1 MEREF
6 SSLKML
12 SAAGLMMTGAFVSCH
27 TESKD
32 VIDKIKGKPNIL
44 FILADDQRADA
55 VNASGNTYINTPN
68 IDYLARTGF
77 RFSNCYVMGGQH
89 GAICA
94 PSRAMLL
101 TGKSLFHVYDVLDSV
116 LTMPMHFAQHGYET
130 FGTGKWH
137 NGGRT
142 FEASFQK
149 GRNVFLGGMCNHFNV
164 PCQDLGADGK
174 LANPVNKGYSTDLFA
189 RAAMDFIQAYAK
201 GKRRNPFFCYV
212 AFTAPH
218 DPRSPR
224 EDYVGLYPD
233 ASIPVPGNF
242 MKLHPFAFD
251 QLDIRDEN
259 LAPWPRTPEIIQAS
273 LADYYALITHLDA
286 KVGEIIETLKKNGL
300 YDNTIIVYTAD
311 NGLAIGSHGLM
322 GKQSLYEDC
331 MKVPMIVSGPGIP
344 KGKVS
349 DALVYLYDIF
359 PTLCNL
365 SGFGVPEGIDG
376 KDVTP
381 VISGKTEGVRTVL
394 YTVYRNTVRAVRTM
408 DWKLIRYPERDY
420 TQLFN
425 LAKDPLEINNLATQT
440 EYQTKVDE
448 LMKLM
453 KECYEASND
462 TASMEPNTIKPLNY
476 DYTKLIQLPDEDQP
490 EYILKKY
497 FHEFHLPK

>member
-1 MEREF
+1 MEIF
-6 SSLKML
+6 SLKVL
-12 SAAGLMMTGAFVSCH
+12 SAASLMMTGAFVSCH

-32 VIDKIKGKPNIL
+32 AIHKGKGKPNIL

-55 VNASGNTYINTPN
+55 IGASGNTYINTPN

-77 RFSNCYVMGGQH
+77 RFYNCYVMGGQH

-94 PSRAMLL
+94 PSRAMML
-101 TGKSLFHVYDVLDSV
+101 TGKNLFHVYDVLDSV
-116 LTMPMHFAQHGYET
+116 LTMPMHFALHGYET

-164 PCQDLGADGK
+164 PCQDLGEDGK
-174 LANPVNKGYSTDLFA
+174 LSNPVNKGYSTDIFA
-189 RAAMDFIQAYAK
+189 QAAMDFIHEYAS

-224 EDYVGLYPD
+224 EDYIGVYPD

-273 LADYYALITHLDA
+273 LADYYALITHLDD
-286 KVGEIIETLKKNGL
+286 KVGEIIKALKKNGL

-331 MKVPMIVSGPGIP
+331 MKVPLIITGPGVP

-349 DALVYLYDIF
+349 DALVYLYDLF

-365 SGFGVPEGIDG
+365 SGFQAPEGIDG
-376 KDVTP
+376 KDVTA
-381 VISGKTEGVRTVL
+381 VISGKAKGVRTVL

-408 DWKLIRYPERDY
+408 DWKLIRYPGRDY

-425 LAKDPLEINNLATQT
+425 LEKDPLEIHNLAAQP

-448 LMKLM
+448 LMGLM
-453 KECYEASND
+453 KECYVAADD
-462 TASMEPNTIKPLNY
+462 TASMEPKTILPLKY
-476 DYTKLIQLPDEDQP
+476 DYTKLKQVPDEDQP

-497 FHEFHLPK
+497 FR

>member
-1 MEREF
+1 
-6 SSLKML
+6 
-12 SAAGLMMTGAFVSCH
+12 
-27 TESKD
+27 
-32 VIDKIKGKPNIL
+32 
-44 FILADDQRADA
+44 
-55 VNASGNTYINTPN
+55 
-68 IDYLARTGF
+68 
-77 RFSNCYVMGGQH
+77 
-89 GAICA
+89 
-94 PSRAMLL
+94 
-101 TGKSLFHVYDVLDSV
+101 
-116 LTMPMHFAQHGYET
+116 
-130 FGTGKWH
+130 
-137 NGGRT
+137 
-142 FEASFQK
+142 
-149 GRNVFLGGMCNHFNV
+149 
-164 PCQDLGADGK
+164 
-174 LANPVNKGYSTDLFA
+174 
-189 RAAMDFIQAYAK
+189 
-201 GKRRNPFFCYV
+201 
-212 AFTAPH
+212 
-218 DPRSPR
+218 
-224 EDYVGLYPD
+224 
-233 ASIPVPGNF
+233 
-242 MKLHPFAFD
+242 
-251 QLDIRDEN
+251 
-259 LAPWPRTPEIIQAS
+259 

-440 EYQTKVDE
+440 EYQTKIDE

>member
-1 MEREF
+1 MEMEI

-12 SAAGLMMTGAFVSCH
+12 SAASLMMTGALVSCH

-32 VIDKIKGKPNIL
+32 VIYQGKGKPNIL

-55 VNASGNTYINTPN
+55 MGASGNTYINTPN

-89 GAICA
+89 GAISA
-94 PSRAMLL
+94 PSRAMLM
-101 TGKSLFHVYDVLDSV
+101 TGKNLFHVYDVLDSV
-116 LTMPMHFAQHGYET
+116 QTMPMYFAQHGYVT

-149 GRNVFLGGMCNHFNV
+149 GKNVFLGGMCDHFNV
-164 PCQDLGADGK
+164 PCQDLGVDGK
-174 LANPVNKGYSTDLFA
+174 LSNPVIKGYSTDLFA
-189 RAAMDFIQAYAK
+189 QAAMDFISEYTSSK
-201 GKRRNPFFCYV
+201 KRNPFFCYL

-218 DPRSPR
+218 DPRSPH
-224 EDYVGLYPD
+224 EDYIGLYPD

-259 LAPWPRTPEIIQAS
+259 LAPWPRTPEIVQAS
-273 LADYYALITHLDA
+273 LADYYALISHLDA
-286 KVGEIIETLKKNGL
+286 KVGEIIEALKKKGL
-300 YDNTIIVYTAD
+300 YDNTIIVYTSD

-331 MKVPMIVSGPGIP
+331 MKVPMIVTGPGIP
-344 KGKVS
+344 KSKVS
-349 DALVYLYDIF
+349 DALVYLYDVF
-359 PTLCNL
+359 PTLCML
-365 SGFGVPEGIDG
+365 SGFETPEGIDG
-376 KDVTP
+376 KDLTA
-381 VISGKTEGVRTVL
+381 VISGKAEGVRAVL

-408 DWKLIRYPERDY
+408 DWKLILYPERDY

-425 LAKDPLEINNLATQT
+425 LEKDPLEINNLAAQP
-440 EYQTKVDE
+440 QFQAKVNE
-448 LMKLM
+448 LMGLM
-453 KECYEASND
+453 KECYIASDD
-462 TASMEPNTIKPLNY
+462 TASLTPDNILPLEY
-476 DYTKLIQLPDEDQP
+476 DYTKLKQVPDEDQP